1 MKKRKD
7 DISKYFKMVGTFE
20 KITKLLF
27 WLNMF
32 INVLLFVNLNFKFY
46 ISLISLIIT
55 IVYIVLMNV
64 NDMFLKNTAEKERRK
79 SFLKEDI
86 YIPNSKEPCSLEDS
100 WVKVKRVDGEY
111 KYYTYL
117 KCGIRQS
124 NVDHEGP
131 KIELNGKKEI
141 TITRGGKYKEQGPCQ
156 RNKVRRR

>member
-64 NDMFLKNTAEKERRK
+64 NDMFLKKYGRKREKK
-79 SFLKEDI
+79 IIF
-86 YIPNSKEPCSLEDS
+86 
-100 WVKVKRVDGEY
+100 KR
-111 KYYTYL
+111 
-117 KCGIRQS
+117 I
-124 NVDHEGP
+124 
-131 KIELNGKKEI
+131 I
-141 TITRGGKYKEQGPCQ
+141 
-156 RNKVRRR
+156 